1 MVFSHWIEMKYLNY
15 ISQSFY
21 LQDVRKRNALK
32 SYIAHIMISNIQP
45 LEFYIDAQFAFEK
58 KALPEEKYVFR
69 NKHFT
74 SFLSAY
80 CISIVGSSCFSSLL
94 SIWAAYTSFHGWHL
108 KLSQLA
114 KGTLV

>member
-1 MVFSHWIEMKYLNY
+1 MVLSHWIEMKYLNY

-58 KALPEEKYVFR
+58 KALPEEKCVQEQALHIIF
-69 NKHFT
+69 
-74 SFLSAY
+74 
-80 CISIVGSSCFSSLL
+80 ISLL
-94 SIWAAYTSFHGWHL
+94 HIYCW
-108 KLSQLA
+108 KLLF
-114 KGTLV
+114 